1 MTVSS
6 DLYNNEGVPKPVSNA
21 RYYTKVP
28 ERFQT
33 PVVTPPVVKPPVVK
47 PPVEQRTTF
56 APSAPRKTKAGR
68 KRRGRKGR
76 KTRRRHRK

>member
-33 PVVTPPVVKPPVVK
+33 PV
-47 PPVEQRTTF
+47 EQRTTF
-56 APSAPRKTKAGR
+56 APSAPRKTAGR

>member
-33 PVVTPPVVKPPVVK
+33 PVVKPPVVT

-56 APSAPRKTKAGR
+56 APSAPRKTAGR

-76 KTRRRHRK
+76 KTHRRHRK